1 MSHSIT
7 SQPPAAPATRRR
19 ALTVTLW
26 ALQALLAIQ
35 FAGAGSLKLG
45 GAQQMVDLFTQ
56 IGAGQ
61 WLRYL
66 VGALELAG
74 AIGLLLPRLSGL
86 AALGLVGLLVGAT
99 ATNLLVIDQ
108 GPWLPLGLLPVS
120 VLVAWARW
128 PQTKTLAS
136 TRRRRP
142 SP

>member
-86 AALGLVGLLVGAT
+86 AALGL
-99 ATNLLVIDQ
+99 
-108 GPWLPLGLLPVS
+108 LGLLPVS